1 MSSAGITEMVNT
13 ISVAV
18 GEQSDATDE
27 IAQNVEQAAIGTQ
40 EVSSNIERVSNTV
53 ADTDQAAHLVLGVAE
68 ELGTLSSELHAKVDQ
83 FLTDIRSS

>member
-1 MSSAGITEMVNT
+1 MISRITEMVNT
-13 ISVAV
+13 ISAAV

-53 ADTDQAAHLVLGVAE
+53 ADTDQAAHLVLDVAE
-68 ELGTLSSELHAKVDQ
+68 ELGTLSNDLRAQVDQ
-83 FLTDIRSS
+83 FLADIRSS